1 MKRAAGFCAI
11 ALALGCGDLVFPERS
26 PSIVG
31 SIVEIGRDV
40 PFGDAKTI
48 WVKQDASDQ
57 CGIVFLADQAFIGD
71 RPDARL
77 IRRRAFDHLDV
88 GQRVRVWAGAIAE
101 SCPAQGSADAIEI
114 LSE

>member
-1 MKRAAGFCAI
+1 MKRVAGLCAI
-11 ALALGCGDLVFPERS
+11 ALALACGGLVFPERT

-31 SIVEIGRDV
+31 NIVEIGRDA
-40 PFGDAKTI
+40 PFGGAKTV
-48 WVKQDASDQ
+48 WVKQDPSDE

-71 RPDARL
+71 RPNDLA
-77 IRRRAFDHLDV
+77 IRERDFDHLDV

-114 LSE
+114 LAE